1 MRLPRAARER
11 LSQRP
16 PGRPGVVH
24 PDPPAD
30 RERPHSDQRRAGRA
44 ATSREPEP
52 CCPSRPGCDDRPR
65 LRAGGPG
72 RVGLALPNC
81 LAVAEVMQRHKIGS
95 PIKKALA
102 NRRTS
107 PTSARIPPGDHRPG
121 SIQRGQ
127 GPAGG
132 GPRSARC
139 QRSTGTAM
147 AAGRHRPEQ
156 GSVRA
161 GNLVRGSD
169 QQGCPACRP
178 AVMIT
183 GHVPAVRVRHEALL
197 FRMEVRDRPSP
208 RRRSGE
214 VKLEAA

>member
-1 MRLPRAARER
+1 
-11 LSQRP
+11 
-16 PGRPGVVH
+16 
-24 PDPPAD
+24 
-30 RERPHSDQRRAGRA
+30 
-44 ATSREPEP
+44 
-52 CCPSRPGCDDRPR
+52 
-65 LRAGGPG
+65 
-72 RVGLALPNC
+72 
-81 LAVAEVMQRHKIGS
+81 
-95 PIKKALA
+95 
-102 NRRTS
+102 
-107 PTSARIPPGDHRPG
+107 
-121 SIQRGQ
+121 
-127 GPAGG
+127 
-132 GPRSARC
+132 
-139 QRSTGTAM
+139 M